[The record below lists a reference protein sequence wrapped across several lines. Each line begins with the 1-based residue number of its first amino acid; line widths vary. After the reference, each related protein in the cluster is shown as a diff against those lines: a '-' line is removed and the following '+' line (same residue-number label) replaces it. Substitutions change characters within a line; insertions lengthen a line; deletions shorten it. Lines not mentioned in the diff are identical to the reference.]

1 MIGAVAV
8 PAVGHELS
16 IARREEVGLARLR
29 GVHGAR
35 MVVFLLAEPLLAVL
49 TGAVAGLAL
58 GLAGTW
64 LTTRWWLA
72 EPGVGASA
80 YSLAAAGAGGRR
92 GHGARCR
99 PACSRPAAS
108 RCPTR

>member
-29 GVHGAR
+29 GVHGLR
-35 MVVFLLAEPLLAVL
+35 MVVLLLAEPLLAVVV
-49 TGAVAGLAL
+49 GALAGLAL

-64 LTTRWWLA
+64 LTTRWWLD

-80 YSLAAAGAGGRR
+80 YSLGAAGAGRGRR
-92 GHGARCR
+92 DGRGVGRDARGQ
-99 PACSRPAAS
+99 P
-108 RCPTR
+108 